1 MSTITHDDL
10 PYFSQEQ
17 WDAIRMMVDTFG
29 NENVLNIIRT
39 HPQDEQIRLVN
50 QFINQLRQ
58 AAAAHYETAQ
68 KSEETERLQTLRE
81 QMQIQQQEIERMRQQ
96 AHIEELVR
104 EQVKSIVRQ
113 APKNPVKLN
122 VSFFEGK
129 EGQNI
134 AEWFLECSKA
144 IRSLKIEDEIDKVDF
159 VMSYLRGRAKTW
171 AYTQQMNS
179 PDCFPT
185 LGEFFSSLR
194 KVFSPSQSNHT
205 YKIKFLYS
213 KQGNRDLHEYV
224 HELRTCSAAFADN
237 PIDMDTMVKVFIH
250 GLKSGPARHE
260 LFRRG
265 SENLNLE
272 QAIEIAFKEDMS
284 HKQAKTDGQNDS
296 KQYRSSH
303 SFGNQ
308 HPQGMDGQPMDISN
322 VEVPSIKCYRCGR
335 QGHTNRNCFARTNV
349 QGNKLATNNSPIKR
363 NWSNGGH
370 QQKSFQENKGQKF
383 AGRTESTR
391 IELSSAPQGN

>member
-1 MSTITHDDL
+1 MS
-10 PYFSQEQ
+10 F
-17 WDAIRMMVDTFG
+17 
-29 NENVLNIIRT
+29 
-39 HPQDEQIRLVN
+39 
-50 QFINQLRQ
+50 
-58 AAAAHYETAQ
+58 
-68 KSEETERLQTLRE
+68 
-81 QMQIQQQEIERMRQQ
+81 
-96 AHIEELVR
+96 
-104 EQVKSIVRQ
+104 
-113 APKNPVKLN
+113 
-122 VSFFEGK
+122 
-129 EGQNI
+129 
-134 AEWFLECSKA
+134 
-144 IRSLKIEDEIDKVDF
+144 
-159 VMSYLRGRAKTW
+159 LRGRAKTW

-185 LGEFFSSLR
+185 LEEFFSSLR

-284 HKQAKTDGQNDS
+284 HKQVKTDGQNDS

-335 QGHTNRNCFARTNV
+335 QGHTKRNCFARTNV

-370 QQKSFQENKGQKF
+370 QQ
-383 AGRTESTR
+383 
-391 IELSSAPQGN
+391 